1 MALKEILEKWALK
14 ETQGPQGPRAFRDLR
29 QIRALLGQRVERG
42 RLVLLV
48 LPVQLDQRAR
58 RALLVLLGQRVLTDL
73 LGRRGRSGL
82 AQRVLLGREV
92 RQGP

>member
-1 MALKEILEKWALK
+1 M
-14 ETQGPQGPRAFRDLR
+14 R

-42 RLVLLV
+42 PLV
-48 LPVQLDQRAR
+48 LPVLLVQRGQRVR

-73 LGRRGRSGL
+73 LGRRGRSEL